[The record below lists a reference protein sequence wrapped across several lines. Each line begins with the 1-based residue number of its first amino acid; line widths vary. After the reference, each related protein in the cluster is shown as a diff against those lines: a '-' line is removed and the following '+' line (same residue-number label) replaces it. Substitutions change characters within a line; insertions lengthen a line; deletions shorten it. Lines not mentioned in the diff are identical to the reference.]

1 MRWLAL
7 ASLTLLAGPPAWA
20 QNNEPTVV
28 VPSAPAIVSAPLAP
42 AAAQPSYASPPPGLV
57 QTPSPGTPA
66 NSDSANTNPGAPVGA
81 QTVPP
86 DVAPTFANIWLPGS
100 SATLGVLDK
109 VGGGVSKLVIPV
121 GGQAKVGDLQ
131 VSVQSCVSRP
141 PGQIPD
147 TAVFLSIQG
156 KAASSPPVFHGWM
169 VRSAPGAA
177 VVGDA
182 SESFRVI
189 SCK

>member
-7 ASLTLLAGPPAWA
+7 ASLALLASPAWA

-28 VPSAPAIVSAPLAP
+28 VPSAPAIVSAPPAP
-42 AAAQPSYASPPPGLV
+42 AAAQPGYASPPPGLI
-57 QTPSPGTPA
+57 QNPSPTQPA
-66 NSDSANTNPGAPVGA
+66 TTDSANPNATVSA
-81 QTVPP
+81 QTVPS
-86 DVAPTFANIWLPGS
+86 DVAPTLANVWLPGS

-156 KAASSPPVFHGWM
+156 KVPSSPPLFHGWM
-169 VRSAPGAA
+169 VRSAPGAS

-189 SCK
+189 GCK